1 MFAFYLFP
9 CYWDINRK
17 DIMTTQKD
25 LNKDMVALLSSVTD
39 SIQELRKEVIKLRD
53 DLDADANFVKEL
65 EKGLI
70 HCFDEIKD
78 LKFDKMDKSS
88 QNFRNN
94 NFNDRLINLEE
105 NKIKVIDEE
114 LKRIDTLEQ
123 AFNRE
128 F

>member
-1 MFAFYLFP
+1 
-9 CYWDINRK
+9 
-17 DIMTTQKD
+17 MTTQND
-25 LNKDMVALLSSVTD
+25 INKDIVALAGSLSDGINQLQKAV
-39 SIQELRKEVIKLRD
+39 Q
-53 DLDADANFVKEL
+53 
-65 EKGLI
+65 LI
-70 HCFDEIKD
+70 HDDIND
-78 LKFDKMDKSS
+78 LKSS
-88 QNFRNN
+88 QNVRNN

>member
-1 MFAFYLFP
+1 
-9 CYWDINRK
+9 
-17 DIMTTQKD
+17 MTSQNNI
-25 LNKDMVALLSSVTD
+25 NKDMVALLSSVTD
-39 SIQELRKEVIKLRD
+39 GIHQLQES
-53 DLDADANFVKEL
+53 VK
-65 EKGLI
+65 LI
-70 HCFDEIKD
+70 HTEIND
-78 LKFDKMDKSS
+78 LKSS
-88 QNFRNN
+88 QNMRNN

>member
-1 MFAFYLFP
+1 
-9 CYWDINRK
+9 
-17 DIMTTQKD
+17 MTSQKD

-39 SIQELRKEVIKLRD
+39 SIQELRKAVVNI
-53 DLDADANFVKEL
+53 N
-65 EKGLI
+65 
-70 HCFDEIKD
+70 DEIRD

-128 F
+128 L

>member
-1 MFAFYLFP
+1 
-9 CYWDINRK
+9 
-17 DIMTTQKD
+17 MTTQND
-25 LNKDMVALLSSVTD
+25 INKDMVALAGSLSD
-39 SIQELRKEVIKLRD
+39 GINQLRKAV
-53 DLDADANFVKEL
+53 EL
-65 EKGLI
+65 MTY
-70 HCFDEIKD
+70 EIND
-78 LKFDKMDKSS
+78 IKSS
-88 QNFRNN
+88 QNIRNE

>member
-1 MFAFYLFP
+1 M
-9 CYWDINRK
+9 K
-17 DIMTTQKD
+17 MTNQTD

-39 SIQELRKEVIKLRD
+39 SIQELRKAVVNI
-53 DLDADANFVKEL
+53 NN
-65 EKGLI
+65 
-70 HCFDEIKD
+70 EIRD

-114 LKRIDTLEQ
+114 LKRIDMLET

-128 F
+128 L

>member
-1 MFAFYLFP
+1 
-9 CYWDINRK
+9 
-17 DIMTTQKD
+17 MTSQKD
-25 LNKDMVALLSSVTD
+25 LNKDIVALLSSVTD

-70 HCFDEIKD
+70 NCFDEIKD

>member
-1 MFAFYLFP
+1 
-9 CYWDINRK
+9 
-17 DIMTTQKD
+17 MTNQKD

-39 SIQELRKEVIKLRD
+39 SIQELRKAVVNI
-53 DLDADANFVKEL
+53 N
-65 EKGLI
+65 
-70 HCFDEIKD
+70 DEIRD

-88 QNFRNN
+88 QNFRNK

>member
-1 MFAFYLFP
+1 
-9 CYWDINRK
+9 
-17 DIMTTQKD
+17 MTGQTD
-25 LNKDMVALLSSVTD
+25 LNKDMVALLSSLTD
-39 SIQELRKEVIKLRD
+39 GIHQLQKAVQ
-53 DLDADANFVKEL
+53 
-65 EKGLI
+65 LI
-70 HCFDEIKD
+70 HTEIND
-78 LKFDKMDKSS
+78 LKSS
-88 QNFRNN
+88 QNMRNN

>member
-1 MFAFYLFP
+1 
-9 CYWDINRK
+9 
-17 DIMTTQKD
+17 MTTQND
-25 LNKDMVALLSSVTD
+25 INKDMVSLAGSLSDGINQLRKAVELLAHDLSSTI
-39 SIQELRKEVIKLRD
+39 SEIN
-53 DLDADANFVKEL
+53 DL
-65 EKGLI
+65 
-70 HCFDEIKD
+70 
-78 LKFDKMDKSS
+78 KSS
-88 QNFRNN
+88 QNIRNE

>member
-1 MFAFYLFP
+1 
-9 CYWDINRK
+9 
-17 DIMTTQKD
+17 MTTQND
-25 LNKDMVALLSSVTD
+25 INKDMVALAGSLSD
-39 SIQELRKEVIKLRD
+39 GINQLRKAV
-53 DLDADANFVKEL
+53 EL
-65 EKGLI
+65 MT
-70 HCFDEIKD
+70 HEIND
-78 LKFDKMDKSS
+78 IKSS
-88 QNFRNN
+88 QNIRNN

>member
-1 MFAFYLFP
+1 
-9 CYWDINRK
+9 
-17 DIMTTQKD
+17 MTSQKD

-39 SIQELRKEVIKLRD
+39 GIHQLQRAVE
-53 DLDADANFVKEL
+53 
-65 EKGLI
+65 LI
-70 HCFDEIKD
+70 HTEIND
-78 LKFDKMDKSS
+78 IKSS
-88 QNFRNN
+88 QNIRNE

-105 NKIKVIDEE
+105 NKIKIIDEE